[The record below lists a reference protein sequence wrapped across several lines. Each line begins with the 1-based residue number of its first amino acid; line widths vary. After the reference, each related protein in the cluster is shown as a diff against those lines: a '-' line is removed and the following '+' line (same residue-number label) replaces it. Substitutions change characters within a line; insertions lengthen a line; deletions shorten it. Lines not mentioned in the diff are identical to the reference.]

1 MLPPECRIVTDRAA
15 RSRTSVQL
23 PDCMTVDPG
32 PKTTIAWDWGWGAGK
47 QSMYQILHP
56 QLTPVYVRH
65 SVASDSQQPHGLQLT
80 RLLCPWDFP
89 GKKTG
94 MGCHFLLQRDQT
106 QGSNPSLLWLLNCRQ
121 ILYHLS
127 HQGSPRVVENYQDK
141 NWKVI
146 FFPFKNLYTAS
157 SGINNVTLRQK

>member
-94 MGCHFLLQRDQT
+94 MGCHFLFQGIFPTQRQ
-106 QGSNPSLLWLLNCRQ
+106 NLWLLHWQVDSLPLR
-121 ILYHLS
+121 HLRI
-127 HQGSPRVVENYQDK
+127 PDTRVENKEKRNKRIGRDWGVK
-141 NWKVI
+141 RN
-146 FFPFKNLYTAS
+146 
-157 SGINNVTLRQK
+157 

>member
-1 MLPPECRIVTDRAA
+1 MLPPESRIVTDRAA

-65 SVASDSQQPHGLQLT
+65 SVVSDSQQPHGLYVAHQAPLSMGFS
-80 RLLCPWDFP
+80 RQEDWNGLPFP
-89 GKKTG
+89 SPK
-94 MGCHFLLQRDQT
+94 
-106 QGSNPSLLWLLNCRQ
+106 GSNPAIKPKPPVAPELQADSLPSEPPGKPQSSRKLLGQ
-121 ILYHLS
+121 KLEGY
-127 HQGSPRVVENYQDK
+127 
-141 NWKVI
+141 I
-146 FFPFKNLYTAS
+146 FSF
-157 SGINNVTLRQK
+157 